1 MKNSIIYFAVAA
13 TCLLAACAKKEAPVQ
28 EASAN
33 LFYIQAQGG
42 EATKAAIDN
51 TSAAF
56 TWSAGDQIAVYT
68 TDGYKK
74 SVALT
79 EGGSASASF
88 AFDEDIDDA
97 RADFALFPANLVFD
111 GDSPRGCASEH
122 TTSEL
127 DIVLPD
133 SYTLAQV
140 QGDASPVFMVAAN
153 APGDALA
160 FKQMGALLRIK
171 VQYIPKD
178 AQTLKVT
185 FPGQKVQG
193 LFALFDFAAG
203 DGIPAEDGDEDTI
216 TITDLGIS
224 EFTDA
229 LIINIPVPCGV
240 DAKYV
245 RVGAYD
251 STDHKINSIDVP
263 IKEVE
268 SVPTAWKPARKAARK
283 VIASLPYFTSNT
295 KNNKKVVFAPGNL
308 QATLTKKATASQI
321 GEANN
326 WRFAEHQY
334 DALGDCAGNRLET
347 AGESVDLFAWVGSS
361 STQEYTDAQK
371 YGLLYPT
378 SSSATTWNAWHG
390 NSNSD
395 VLKFNWASLFNGDS
409 YPANTWRLPGGKV
422 DGETLAEGWRL
433 FQTRNSSYVSAK
445 AIILNV
451 DGAGKDVPGLILFP
465 DTYVHPYGVKDL
477 VNYNQDGDANKNS
490 HYSDNQI
497 SLEEWNLLENVGGC
511 VFLPV
516 TSARYRFKDTDNKYY
531 SNTAKHGGEAAYWND
546 LSASN
551 ATQAAALVVS
561 DTGYLPDSGF
571 ITFDGKTNTAP
582 NKSVTRCNGLAV
594 RLIRDVN

>member
-1 MKNSIIYFAVAA
+1 MKKVSLFFAVAA
-13 TCLLAACAKKEAPVQ
+13 LCFIAACAKKEVPENPSV
-28 EASAN
+28 SGN
-33 LFYIQAQGG
+33 VFYIHADGDVN
-42 EATKAAIDN
+42 TKAEIDG

-68 TDGYKK
+68 SDGYKK
-74 SVALT
+74 SIALT

-97 RADFALFPANLVFD
+97 RADFALFPASLVFD
-111 GDSPRGCASEH
+111 GDTPRGCASEH
-122 TTSEL
+122 TADEL
-127 DIVLPD
+127 DIVVPD

-140 QGDASPVFMVAAN
+140 QGDASPVYMVAAN
-153 APGDALA
+153 APGDPLA

-283 VIASLPYFTSNT
+283 VVASLPYFTSNGKT
-295 KNNKKVVFAPGNL
+295 KKKVVFAPGNL
-308 QATLTKKATASQI
+308 QATILTVATSSSTVGSASS
-321 GEANN
+321 

-334 DALGDCAGNRLET
+334 DALGDCSGNKFENI
-347 AGESVDLFAWVGSS
+347 GDDIDLFAWIGNSA
-361 STQEYTDAQK
+361 TQTFEDDQK
-371 YGLLYPT
+371 YGVIWPVAN
-378 SSSATTWNAWHG
+378 SSTPPAARFGEVQGEYIKYDWG
-390 NSNSD
+390 
-395 VLKFNWASLFNGDS
+395 SLFNGTT
-409 YPANTWRLPGGKV
+409 YPADTWRLPNGDKEE
-422 DGETLAEGWRL
+422 DDTYTEWERL
-433 FQTRNSSYVSAK
+433 INKRSYTYICAK
-445 AIILNV
+445 ATIKANNSETII
-451 DGAGKDVPGLILFP
+451 ARGLVVFP
-465 DTYVHPYGVKDL
+465 DTFALPYGFSTTTNGGELQGYAKDAST
-477 VNYNQDGDANKNS
+477 GT
-490 HYSDNQI
+490 HYADNI
-497 SLEEWNLLENVGGC
+497 MTLAMWELLEEKGGC
-511 VFLPV
+511 AFLPV
-516 TSARYRFKDTDNKYY
+516 TSDRIRSSGA
-531 SNTAKHGGEAAYWND
+531 NTSTNVGDAAYWANYS
-546 LSASN
+546 SADDVRYAIALISSDAN
-551 ATQAAALVVS
+551 LCTSSLNGSSKTQIVAKRNVNRS
-561 DTGYLPDSGF
+561 
-571 ITFDGKTNTAP
+571 
-582 NKSVTRCNGLAV
+582 CGLAV

>member
-1 MKNSIIYFAVAA
+1 MKKIILYFAVAA
-13 TCLLAACAKKEAPVQ
+13 TCLLPACSKKEVPVQ

-111 GDSPRGCASEH
+111 GDTPRGCASEH
-122 TTSEL
+122 TADEL
-127 DIVLPD
+127 DIVVPD

-140 QGDASPVFMVAAN
+140 QGDASPVYMVAAN
-153 APGDALA
+153 APGDPLA

-240 DAKYV
+240 NAKYV

-251 STDHKINSIDVP
+251 STNHKINSIDAP

-283 VIASLPYFTSNT
+283 VVASLPYFTTNRKT
-295 KNNKKVVFAPGNL
+295 NKKVVFAPGNV
-308 QATLTKKATASQI
+308 QGTITVA
-321 GEANN
+321 ANSTDKVGSAN
-326 WRFAEHQY
+326 SWRFAEHQY
-334 DALGDCAGNRLET
+334 DALGDCSGNRLEKV
-347 AGESVDLFAWVGSS
+347 GDPIDLFAWVG
-361 STQEYTDAQK
+361 E
-371 YGLLYPT
+371 
-378 SSSATTWNAWHG
+378 SATKSYSTNQRYG
-390 NSNSD
+390 
-395 VLKFNWASLFNGDS
+395 VLWPVRSSGQNGGSHPEKVKYSWADLFNGVT
-409 YPANTWRLPGGKV
+409 YPANTWRLFNGDKEGEETKTETEVLTTSRGVPYMSTKATIK
-422 DGETLAEGWRL
+422 DG
-433 FQTRNSSYVSAK
+433 SSVVAR
-445 AIILNV
+445 
-451 DGAGKDVPGLILFP
+451 GLILFP
-465 DTYVHPYGVKDL
+465 DNYVHPYGVKAL
-477 VNYNQDGDANKNS
+477 VKYGVEADIKGC
-490 HYSDNQI
+490 HYAENE
-497 SLEEWNLLENVGGC
+497 LTLAEWDLLEKVGGC
-511 VFLPV
+511 AFLPV
-516 TSARYRFKDTDNKYY
+516 TGVRSLVSSAMDTSKYF
-531 SNTAKHGGEAAYWND
+531 GEAAYWND
-546 LSASN
+546 FSN
-551 ATQAAALVVS
+551 STSQAAGMMVS
-561 DTGYLPDSGF
+561 DTDYCPD
-571 ITFDGKTNTAP
+571 TFADSKTNIAP
-582 NKSVTRCNGLAV
+582 RKSINRANGLAV

>member
-13 TCLLAACAKKEAPVQ
+13 TCLLAACAKKEVPVQ

-42 EATKAAIDN
+42 EVTKAAIDN

-88 AFDEDIDDA
+88 AFSEDIDND
-97 RADFALFPANLVFD
+97 RADFALFPASLVFD
-111 GDSPRGCASEH
+111 GDTPRGCASEH
-122 TTSEL
+122 TADEL
-127 DIVLPD
+127 DIVVPD

-140 QGDASPVFMVAAN
+140 QGDASPVYMVAAN

-203 DGIPAEDGDEDTI
+203 DGIPAEAGDEDTI

-240 DAKYV
+240 NAKYV

-251 STDHKINSIDVP
+251 STNHKINSIDVP

-283 VIASLPYFTSNT
+283 VVASLPYFTSNGKT
-295 KNNKKVVFAPGNL
+295 KKKVVFAPGNL
-308 QATLTKKATASQI
+308 QATILTVATSSSTVGSASS
-321 GEANN
+321 

-334 DALGDCAGNRLET
+334 DALGDCSGNKFENI
-347 AGESVDLFAWVGSS
+347 GDDIDLFAWIGNSATQTFEDEQKFGVIFPVANS
-361 STQEYTDAQK
+361 STPPAERFGNVAGEYIKNDW
-371 YGLLYPT
+371 G
-378 SSSATTWNAWHG
+378 SI
-390 NSNSD
+390 
-395 VLKFNWASLFNGDS
+395 FNGNT
-409 YPANTWRLPGGKV
+409 YPANTWRLPNGDK
-422 DGETLAEGWRL
+422 EEGDTYTEWERL
-433 FQTRNSSYVSAK
+433 VNKRSYDYICAK
-445 AIILNV
+445 ATIIAN
-451 DGAGKDVPGLILFP
+451 DSETIIARGLVIFP
-465 DTYVHPYGVKDL
+465 DTFTLPYGFSTTTNGGALQGYAKDASS
-477 VNYNQDGDANKNS
+477 GT
-490 HYSDNQI
+490 HYADNI
-497 SLEEWNLLENVGGC
+497 MTLAMWELLEEKGGC
-511 VFLPV
+511 AFLPV
-516 TSARYRFKDTDNKYY
+516 TSDRIRSSGA
-531 SNTAKHGGEAAYWND
+531 NTSTNVGDAAYWANYSSAD
-546 LSASN
+546 DVRYAIALISSDANLCTSSLNGSSKTQIVAKRNVNRSCGLS
-551 ATQAAALVVS
+551 
-561 DTGYLPDSGF
+561 
-571 ITFDGKTNTAP
+571 
-582 NKSVTRCNGLAV
+582 V